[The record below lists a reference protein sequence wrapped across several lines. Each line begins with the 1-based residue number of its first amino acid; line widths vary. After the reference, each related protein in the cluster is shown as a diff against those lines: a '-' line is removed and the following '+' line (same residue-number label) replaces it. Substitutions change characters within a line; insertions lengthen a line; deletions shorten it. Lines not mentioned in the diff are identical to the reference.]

1 MGPPGSGKGTQA
13 ELLAEKFGLYH
24 LETSEIIEQNLRNI
38 KRGDFVRITGKKYFL
53 IEEKKKR
60 ESGELMSPP
69 LIAFWVKNKIEEI
82 TKEGKGIVT
91 SGSPR
96 TLFEARELTPSLK
109 KLYGKANIKAIFL
122 ELNKKDVIWRNTHR
136 KTCEL
141 MRHPILYLKE
151 TEKLTRC
158 PFDGSKLL
166 LRKDDTSGVI
176 KIRLKAYREETL
188 PVAEH
193 LKKEGLKVIEING
206 FPPPAVVFKNIL
218 KAIKVDEAKVSS
230 SSSLPWE
237 AR

>member
-13 ELLAEKFGLYH
+13 ELLSEKFGLYH

-38 KRGDFVRITGKKYFL
+38 KEGDCVLVNGKKYFL

-69 LIAFWVKNKIEEI
+69 LIAFWVKNKIKEI
-82 TKEGKGIVT
+82 KKEGKGIVT

-96 TLFEARELTPSLK
+96 TLFEARELTPFLK
-109 KLYGKANIKAIFL
+109 KLYGKANIKAVFL
-122 ELNKKDVIWRNTHR
+122 GLSDKEVVWRNTHR

-141 MRHPILYLKE
+141 MRHPILYSKE
-151 TEKLTRC
+151 TEKLTKC

-166 LRKDDTSGVI
+166 LRKDDTPEVI
-176 KIRLKAYREETL
+176 KTRLKAYREETL

-193 LKKEGLKVIEING
+193 LKKEGLKVIKIDG
-206 FPPPAVVFKNIL
+206 SPPPAVVFKNIL
-218 KAIKVDEAKVSS
+218 K
-230 SSSLPWE
+230 SLNLK
-237 AR
+237 